1 MFTGLATK
9 FAQILTFHPW
19 LYQRYCLDPFSING
33 SKKCVVCVV
42 VETIKVIEVC
52 LGSINHNLCTFAM
65 VNQIPPKKTNKL
77 EFQFVTKLL
86 LNVWDCYISLFMSDL
101 RGGILFS
108 SFFDVFS
115 ECVSFKWT
123 SVMCCCGKRLN
134 IAKSYLRPQH
144 IPQSLKLIKN
154 FDTVWSNV
162 YCCLV
167 QNKTPGVNMDAFR
180 TVLFFVYFFFCS
192 ESIHYWFWITFLGY
206 FSMPPALH
214 LGFSNPLGLISP
226 LTTLL
231 LLTFTLS
238 SL

>member
-65 VNQIPPKKTNKL
+65 VNQIPPKKQNKL

-86 LNVWDCYISLFMSDL
+86 LNVWDRYISLFMSDL

-134 IAKSYLRPQH
+134 ITKSYLRPQH

-162 YCCLV
+162 YYCLV
-167 QNKTPGVNMDAFR
+167 QNK
-180 TVLFFVYFFFCS
+180 
-192 ESIHYWFWITFLGY
+192 
-206 FSMPPALH
+206 
-214 LGFSNPLGLISP
+214 PLG
-226 LTTLL
+226 
-231 LLTFTLS
+231 
-238 SL
+238 

>member
-1 MFTGLATK
+1 
-9 FAQILTFHPW
+9 
-19 LYQRYCLDPFSING
+19 
-33 SKKCVVCVV
+33 
-42 VETIKVIEVC
+42 
-52 LGSINHNLCTFAM
+52 
-65 VNQIPPKKTNKL
+65 
-77 EFQFVTKLL
+77 
-86 LNVWDCYISLFMSDL
+86 MSDL

-123 SVMCCCGKRLN
+123 SVMRCCCKRLN
-134 IAKSYLRPQH
+134 ITKSYLRPQH

-162 YCCLV
+162 HCCLV

-180 TVLFFVYFFFCS
+180 AVLFFVYFFSCS

-214 LGFSNPLGLISP
+214 LGFSNPLGLSSP

-231 LLTFTLS
+231 LLMFTLS